1 MNLRHVAGL
10 VLVLALVGFLAACGD
25 TPAKNEPR
33 RNPLAEAPLK
43 QADVNKAIAEAFAK
57 LPPPA
62 PAVPQ
67 TATTTVTPKGDIK
80 VDASNPQHT
89 GIQQNVTVNLP
100 TAGQPCCQPKVV
112 APAPL
117 CCQARP
123 VVRPAP
129 RVYKAP
135 SLPPRPAPQRV
146 SSCAVEVNVVG
157 PPSKVD
163 IKDAGGRIVGS
174 ANIVGSGLVTV
185 PCSYASS
192 ITGQTCLSGKNLS
205 WDMDQRWFAR
215 ARSFL
220 ASGQRVLN
228 FGHPITFRKG
238 GAV

>member
-1 MNLRHVAGL
+1 MKFNRAARLA
-10 VLVLALVGFLAACGD
+10 LVLALWGFVASCGED
-25 TPAKNEPR
+25 PAKNEPR
-33 RNPLAEAPLK
+33 HNPLAEAPLN
-43 QADVNKAIAEAFAK
+43 QADVNKAIADAFAK
-57 LPPPA
+57 FPPPA

-67 TATTTVTPKGDIK
+67 TAKTTVTPRGGIV
-80 VDASNPQHT
+80 VDASNPQNT

-100 TAGQPCCQPKVV
+100 STAQPCCQPKVV
-112 APAPL
+112 
-117 CCQARP
+117 
-123 VVRPAP
+123 
-129 RVYKAP
+129 
-135 SLPPRPAPQRV
+135 PAPQVYRSAPQTPRISTCFV
-146 SSCAVEVNVVG
+146 QVDVMG
-157 PPSKVD
+157 PPTRVD

-174 ANIVGSGLVTV
+174 ANVVGSGRIAV

-238 GAV
+238 GSA